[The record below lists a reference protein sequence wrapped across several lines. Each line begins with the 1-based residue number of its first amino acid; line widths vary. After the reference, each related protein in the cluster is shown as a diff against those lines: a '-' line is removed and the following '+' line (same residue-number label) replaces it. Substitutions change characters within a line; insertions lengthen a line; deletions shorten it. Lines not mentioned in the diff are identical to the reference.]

1 MKEVLP
7 YRSER
12 RRILDDTH
20 GGVVYD
26 SSTTRERALR
36 KSRLLLSFF
45 LFSSGAEPAAEIN
58 VGTFVLFRALGV
70 PSASQHSKI
79 VFSFLDA
86 RHVTGGHA
94 RRQRLPVLV
103 HSNESRKVAG
113 FSRHPHQ
120 LPCNLTLKLHVSD
133 IVRWFLV
140 GAGRTR
146 TPAPPGPG
154 IGKTRGADAVAE
166 LISKRDT
173 YIRHRVNKI
182 EILRVLLLIHTSD

>member
-1 MKEVLP
+1 VLPILSSKTSFKEETKDAGTTRDKKGSSSSFVTEVLP

-103 HSNESRKVAG
+103 H
-113 FSRHPHQ
+113 
-120 LPCNLTLKLHVSD
+120 
-133 IVRWFLV
+133 
-140 GAGRTR
+140 
-146 TPAPPGPG
+146 
-154 IGKTRGADAVAE
+154 
-166 LISKRDT
+166 
-173 YIRHRVNKI
+173 
-182 EILRVLLLIHTSD
+182 

>member
-1 MKEVLP
+1 MLPILSSASFKEETDAGTTRDKKRSSSFVTEVLP
-7 YRSER
+7 YRRERR

-36 KSRLLLSFF
+36 KSRLLLLSFF

-79 VFSFLDA
+79 VFSFRDA

-103 HSNESRKVAG
+103 H
-113 FSRHPHQ
+113 
-120 LPCNLTLKLHVSD
+120 
-133 IVRWFLV
+133 
-140 GAGRTR
+140 
-146 TPAPPGPG
+146 
-154 IGKTRGADAVAE
+154 
-166 LISKRDT
+166 
-173 YIRHRVNKI
+173 
-182 EILRVLLLIHTSD
+182 

>member
-1 MKEVLP
+1 MLPILSSASFKEETDAGTTRDKKGSSSSFVTEVLP

-26 SSTTRERALR
+26 SGTTRERALR

-103 HSNESRKVAG
+103 H
-113 FSRHPHQ
+113 
-120 LPCNLTLKLHVSD
+120 
-133 IVRWFLV
+133 
-140 GAGRTR
+140 
-146 TPAPPGPG
+146 
-154 IGKTRGADAVAE
+154 
-166 LISKRDT
+166 
-173 YIRHRVNKI
+173 
-182 EILRVLLLIHTSD
+182 

>member
-1 MKEVLP
+1 MLPILSSKTSFKEETKDAGTTRDKKGSSSFVTEVLP

-36 KSRLLLSFF
+36 KSRLLLSLF

-103 HSNESRKVAG
+103 H
-113 FSRHPHQ
+113 
-120 LPCNLTLKLHVSD
+120 
-133 IVRWFLV
+133 
-140 GAGRTR
+140 
-146 TPAPPGPG
+146 
-154 IGKTRGADAVAE
+154 
-166 LISKRDT
+166 
-173 YIRHRVNKI
+173 
-182 EILRVLLLIHTSD
+182 

>member
-1 MKEVLP
+1 MTTKTLIEQKSFRVRIKKSHHKKKQYSIIQPPVLPILSSKTSFKEETKDAGTTRDKKGSSSSFVTEVLP

-26 SSTTRERALR
+26 SGTTRERALR
-36 KSRLLLSFF
+36 KSRLLLSLF

-79 VFSFLDA
+79 VFSFRDA

-103 HSNESRKVAG
+103 H
-113 FSRHPHQ
+113 
-120 LPCNLTLKLHVSD
+120 
-133 IVRWFLV
+133 
-140 GAGRTR
+140 
-146 TPAPPGPG
+146 
-154 IGKTRGADAVAE
+154 
-166 LISKRDT
+166 
-173 YIRHRVNKI
+173 
-182 EILRVLLLIHTSD
+182 

>member
-1 MKEVLP
+1 MIKNDDKNSRVSFRVRIKKSHKKNIIQPPVLPILSSKTSFKEETKDAGTTRDKKGSSSSFVTEVLP

-26 SSTTRERALR
+26 SGTTRERALR
-36 KSRLLLSFF
+36 KSRLLLSLF

-103 HSNESRKVAG
+103 H
-113 FSRHPHQ
+113 
-120 LPCNLTLKLHVSD
+120 
-133 IVRWFLV
+133 
-140 GAGRTR
+140 
-146 TPAPPGPG
+146 
-154 IGKTRGADAVAE
+154 
-166 LISKRDT
+166 
-173 YIRHRVNKI
+173 
-182 EILRVLLLIHTSD
+182 